1 MWLHDPSLYS
11 QSPYARRPRIRP
23 NVRGYFQASPEDR
36 KFDRCPE
43 PTNELA
49 LTSLPPARNFA
60 GARRAIPSWPIQQVQ
75 SVLTALLALACFP
88 HAHRRRLAVQ
98 QVQHRMPGLP
108 GCIRLSLSTVA
119 FVPAGTR
126 EQPAIRL
133 TTE

>member
-1 MWLHDPSLYS
+1 M
-11 QSPYARRPRIRP
+11 RRPIP
-23 NVRGYFQASPEDR
+23 PIVPGCFQVSPEDR

-75 SVLTALLALACFP
+75 SVLTVLLALACFP
-88 HAHRRRLAVQ
+88 RARRRQLAVQ
-98 QVQHRMPGLP
+98 QAPHKMHGPPGY
-108 GCIRLSLSTVA
+108 IRWSLSPGA

-126 EQPAIRL
+126 SLTVEVRL
-133 TTE
+133 VTQRPFDNGTGV